1 MHKNITG
8 YCLNV
13 IIGFKP
19 LSIIKWYKELTITK
33 NFSNFRGI
41 FENFKSVSIR
51 QKINKH
57 NPIAFTNLAR
67 ILTIQGDYKEAV
79 KVLLHVVHADDHFLT
94 ATLKLAKIIDKKG
107 HRNEAEKLFQS
118 VIIQDSK
125 RSSEPLNAY
134 GIFLTNH
141 KRYPDAIRI
150 RF

>member
-1 MHKNITG
+1 MTR
-8 YCLNV
+8 
-13 IIGFKP
+13 
-19 LSIIKWYKELTITK
+19 ITK
-33 NFSNFRGI
+33 KISNFRGI

-125 RSSEPLNAY
+125 RSSEPLNEY

>member
-1 MHKNITG
+1 M
-8 YCLNV
+8 
-13 IIGFKP
+13 
-19 LSIIKWYKELTITK
+19 SIH
-33 NFSNFRGI
+33 
-41 FENFKSVSIR
+41 

-79 KVLLHVVHADDHFLT
+79 KVLLHVVHADDHFLA
-94 ATLKLAKIIDKKG
+94 ATLNLAKIIDKKG

-125 RSSEPLNAY
+125 RTSEPLNEY

-141 KRYPDAIRI
+141 KRYPDAIRN

>member
-1 MHKNITG
+1 MG
-8 YCLNV
+8 
-13 IIGFKP
+13 
-19 LSIIKWYKELTITK
+19 SIVEDEGPEGLKKAEIYYRKAM
-33 NFSNFRGI
+33 R
-41 FENFKSVSIR
+41 
-51 QKINKH
+51 INKH

-107 HRNEAEKLFQS
+107 HKVEAEKLFQS

-125 RSSEPLNAY
+125 RSSEPLNEY

-141 KRYPDAIRI
+141 KRYPDAIRLGFYI
-150 RF
+150 MYL